1 MADWAEKLAWGV
13 CLESGKASVNRNG
26 NPRPQK
32 QRKWKSERMATWR
45 SSSSEAV
52 AVQTNKLKT
61 KQRNKEKPWQG
72 QELGRQE
79 AMVNAPPCSGC
90 RPGKIKMKILLPYQ
104 MGNEEAKN
112 KRRCRPRNTKI
123 NSAKWQINKE
133 ARYKEEMM

>member
-1 MADWAEKLAWGV
+1 MTEIGDDDDVAPWVGRDRLGREAHLG
-13 CLESGKASVNRNG
+13 CLPGKASFNTNG
-26 NPRPQK
+26 NK
-32 QRKWKSERMATWR
+32 T
-45 SSSSEAV
+45 V
-52 AVQTNKLKT
+52 AVQTNKQTKKT
-61 KQRNKEKPWQG
+61 KKNKEKPWQG

-90 RPGKIKMKILLPYQ
+90 RPGKIKMKILLPYK

>member
-1 MADWAEKLAWGV
+1 MFA
-13 CLESGKASVNRNG
+13 
-26 NPRPQK
+26 
-32 QRKWKSERMATWR
+32 WKSEFQQEWQQDGRCPNKK
-45 SSSSEAV
+45 
-52 AVQTNKLKT
+52 QTKK
-61 KQRNKEKPWQG
+61 NKEKPWQG

-112 KRRCRPRNTKI
+112 KRRCSPGNTKI

>member
-1 MADWAEKLAWGV
+1 MGREARLG
-13 CLESGKASVNRNG
+13 CLPGKASFNKNG
-26 NPRPQK
+26 NMEIIVLNDSSCPNKQK
-32 QRKWKSERMATWR
+32 
-45 SSSSEAV
+45 
-52 AVQTNKLKT
+52 
-61 KQRNKEKPWQG
+61 KPL
-72 QELGRQE
+72 QEQEFGRQE

-90 RPGKIKMKILLPYQ
+90 RPGKIKVKILLPYQ